1 MRIEIGL
8 SYETIERVMKEA
20 SSNRG
25 AKKAAGEAA
34 AELVK
39 AGMLVGLGTGSTVAW
54 TIKRL
59 GERIKDEGLN
69 FYGVPTSF
77 QAEEL
82 AIDSGIKLTTLNQN
96 PHLDLAIDGADQVD
110 FSLMVIKGGGAAH
123 AREKVVSSSAKKFVI
138 VADESKFV
146 EKLSWPV
153 PVEVLP
159 FAFKLAGKRLEE
171 LGGRSVLRMGKMKDG
186 PVITDN
192 GNFVLDVDF
201 GIIEDPRSIAVK
213 ISPIPGVVEHG
224 IFDNLDELYL
234 ARSNEVERIRR
245 TVAGQGKR

>member
-1 MRIEIGL
+1 
-8 SYETIERVMKEA
+8 MKEA
-20 SSNRG
+20 SSNVG

-34 AELVK
+34 ADLVNS
-39 AGMLVGLGTGSTVAW
+39 GMVVGLGTGSTVAW

-59 GERIKDEGLN
+59 GERIKEEGLD

-77 QAEEL
+77 QAEDL
-82 AIDSGIKLTTLNQN
+82 AIASGIKLTTLNQH
-96 PHLDLAIDGADQVD
+96 PQLDLAIDGADQVD
-110 FSLMVIKGGGAAH
+110 ANLFVIKGGGAAH
-123 AREKVVSSSAKKFVI
+123 TREKVVSCSARHFVI

-159 FAFKLAGKRLEE
+159 FAARLVERRLKEPGGKP
-171 LGGRSVLRMGKMKDG
+171 VLRQGLRKDG

-192 GNFVLDVDF
+192 GNFVMDVDF
-201 GIIEDPRSIAVK
+201 GVIVDPEALAAK

-234 ARSNEVERIRR
+234 ARAGGVEIIKRR
-245 TVAGQGKR
+245 G

>member
-1 MRIEIGL
+1 
-8 SYETIERVMKEA
+8 MKDA
-20 SSNRG
+20 SSNAS
-25 AKKAAGEAA
+25 AKRAAGEAA
-34 AELVK
+34 AELVRD
-39 AGMLVGLGTGSTVAW
+39 GMIVGLGTGSTVAW

-59 GERIKDEGLN
+59 GERVREEGLD

-82 AIDSGIKLTTLNQN
+82 AIASGIKLTTLNQH
-96 PHLDLAIDGADQVD
+96 PQLDLAIDGADQVD
-110 FSLMVIKGGGAAH
+110 SNLFVIKGGGAAH
-123 AREKVVSSSAKKFVI
+123 TREKVVSCSARRFVI

-159 FAFKLAGKRLEE
+159 FAARLVERRLEE
-171 LGGRSVLRMGKMKDG
+171 LGGKPVLRLGKMKDG

-192 GNFVLDVDF
+192 GNFVMDVDF
-201 GIIEDPRSIAVK
+201 GIINDPRSIAAR

-234 ARSNEVERIRR
+234 AREGEVEKIR
-245 TVAGQGKR
+245 KR

>member
-1 MRIEIGL
+1 MKSLGIP
-8 SYETIERVMKEA
+8 RVLEVAMKEA
-20 SSNRG
+20 SANAD

-39 AGMLVGLGTGSTVAW
+39 SGMVVGLGTGSTVAW

-59 GERIKDEGLN
+59 GYRVLDEGLE
-69 FYGVPTSF
+69 FLGVPTSY
-77 QAEEL
+77 QAENL
-82 AIDSGIKLTTLNQN
+82 AIDSGIKLTTLNQH
-96 PHLDLAIDGADQVD
+96 PDLDLAVDGADQVD
-110 FSLMVIKGGGAAH
+110 FNLFAIKGGGAAH
-123 AREKVVSSSAKKFVI
+123 TREKVVACSAKKFVI

-146 EKLSWPV
+146 EHLNHGV

-159 FAFKLAGKRLEE
+159 FAARLAERRLKE
-171 LGGRSVLRMGKMKDG
+171 LGGFPILRLGKMKDG

-192 GNFVLDVDF
+192 GNFVMDVDF
-201 GIIEDPRSIAVK
+201 GVIEDPAALATR

-234 ARSNEVERIRR
+234 ARVGRVERI
-245 TVAGQGKR
+245 KRK